1 MAAGSRSDHPK
12 SGSEAAVPLH
22 GATEADDLATRI
34 IRVILHIAVVAPPL
48 VMTRLDFLGLGWG
61 PTNVQLTADAF
72 DLPKAAILWALAVVG
87 VTVWAWRTLNGPSTL
102 FHTRIFWPVLA
113 LLGWIVLAT
122 ALSVHPPTSFL
133 GKYARFEGLVSFFS
147 YAALFFLAVQVLRTA
162 GRRRALARSAVLAG
176 AFVAFYAILQYL
188 GLDPI
193 HWGQPTPFESGRAF
207 STMGNPEF
215 LGTYL
220 VLPLLVAPALAL
232 TEDRT
237 GWRVAYGLCF
247 FLLTAGWVVA
257 FTRGAWIGGIVGL
270 ALLTFAVVRGRV
282 RLLTGDLVSLAVA
295 AAVVAVLVVRS
306 LGSSSEVTNVATRFR
321 SILNTGTGSALTRRE
336 IWKSA
341 LEMVRDRPLVGHG
354 PDTFRLVYRQYETV
368 AYSRAAGF
376 LSIPDN
382 AHDYPLQLAASI
394 GIPGFL
400 LFAAVFVSGLAS
412 SARTVFARPSEG
424 AGTSFDQGAGQG
436 ERLVL
441 AGFWCAIVAYL
452 ASLLFS
458 LSVVGSTPLLWV
470 FLGALLAPFARGL
483 GLTPPRGREVL
494 AVVVLVVGALGILAD
509 ARFVTADAMIV
520 RSKLQ
525 PSPTLQLH
533 EAQRAANLNPWISV
547 YRDGVAELKFQEFLT
562 AREAYLSS
570 GNNPALL
577 PAASQA
583 FESARTSLEAAR
595 AYTPTEMDHYNNLA
609 TLYTYATFLDSANL
623 DRVIDTARQGL
634 LVAPTSPELR
644 VIAASAYATKG
655 DFGSAEPLAR
665 QATELDPTIPDWFVL
680 LGQILVG
687 LNDPAEARAALEK
700 ALALDPSNAKASQV
714 LQSLETTPA
723 G

>member
-1 MAAGSRSDHPK
+1 MAAGSRSDHPQGG
-12 SGSEAAVPLH
+12 SGAAAFPSDV
-22 GATEADDLATRI
+22 TDVDDLSSRI
-34 IRVILHIAVVAPPL
+34 IRVILHLAVIAPPL
-48 VMTRLDFLGLGWG
+48 VMTRLDFLGIGWG
-61 PTNVQLTADAF
+61 PTHAQLTADAF

-147 YAALFFLAVQVLRTA
+147 YAALFFLAVQVLRTV
-162 GRRRALARSAVLAG
+162 GQRRGLARSAVLAG
-176 AFVAFYAILQYL
+176 ACVAFYGILQYV

-193 HWGQPTPFESGRAF
+193 HWGQSAPFESGRAF
-207 STMGNPEF
+207 STMGNPAF

-232 TEDRT
+232 SEVRT
-237 GWRVAYGLCF
+237 GWRISYEIC
-247 FLLTAGWVVA
+247 FLLVSAGWVVA

-270 ALLTFAVVRGRV
+270 ALLAAAAARGRV
-282 RLLTGDLVSLAVA
+282 RPRIEDLVSLVVA
-295 AAVVAVLVVRS
+295 IGAVAVLVVRS
-306 LGSSSEVTNVATRFR
+306 LGSPSEITNVANRFR
-321 SILNTGTGSALTRRE
+321 SILDTGTGSALTRRE

-341 LEMVRDRPLVGHG
+341 LEMVRDSPLVGHG

-382 AHDYPLQLAASI
+382 AHDYPLQIAASI

-412 SARTVFARPSEG
+412 SARTVFAPSGDG
-424 AGTSFDQGAGQG
+424 ANTSFDQGAGQS
-436 ERLVL
+436 ERLLL

-452 ASLLFS
+452 VSLLFS

-470 FLGALLAPFARGL
+470 FLGALLAPSARGL
-483 GLTPPRGREVL
+483 GLTAPRGREVL
-494 AVVVLVVGALGILAD
+494 AVLVLVAGAMAIIGDGA
-509 ARFVTADAMIV
+509 FVTADAMIV

-525 PSPTLQLH
+525 PSAELRLR
-533 EAQRAANLNPWISV
+533 EAQRAANLDPWISF
-547 YRDGVAELKFQEFLT
+547 YRDGVAELKFEEFLT
-562 AREAYLSS
+562 RREAYLSS
-570 GNNPALL
+570 GNSPALL
-577 PAASQA
+577 AAVSQA
-583 FESARTSLEAAR
+583 FESARTALEEAR

-609 TLYTYATFLDSANL
+609 TLYFYATFLDPVNQE
-623 DRVIDTARQGL
+623 RVIDMAKQGL
-634 LVAPTSPELR
+634 LIAPTSPELR
-644 VIAASAYATKG
+644 VMAASAYAAKG
-655 DFGSAEPLAR
+655 DFESAEPLAR

-680 LGQILVG
+680 LGQIYA
-687 LNDPAEARAALEK
+687 AERQPVAARTALER
-700 ALALDPSNAKASQV
+700 ALALDPNNAKAHQV
-714 LQSLETTPA
+714 LQSLEATSTQ
-723 G
+723 